1 MGSLIHFLRKT
12 PPSRLGPFHGRG
24 GPSGCSRGRLEA
36 TAAVLTGAASIW
48 TTERLLRMWSAPPV
62 APLHDLLALP
72 STSGMT
78 RGDSVL
84 EFHGAERRPLG
95 SALHAPG

>member
-1 MGSLIHFLRKT
+1 MGSLIHFLRQA

-78 RGDSVL
+78 RGEKTQRV
-84 EFHGAERRPLG
+84 H
-95 SALHAPG
+95 

>member
-1 MGSLIHFLRKT
+1 MGSLIHFLRQA

-48 TTERLLRMWSAPPV
+48 TTERLLRMWSGHFEGCGHGCFGQRGHTP
-62 APLHDLLALP
+62 ALVFRRGGRLTF
-72 STSGMT
+72 SART
-78 RGDSVL
+78 RT
-84 EFHGAERRPLG
+84 GALG
-95 SALHAPG
+95 S